1 MTMMDSLNV
10 GTMEAAVTKYGS
22 SDNCTINSLALNA
35 FSIKYTY
42 LFKTAN
48 QLFSVYFFLICFDAN
63 NLEGKVP

>member
-1 MTMMDSLNV
+1 MPMVDSLNV

-22 SDNCTINSLALNA
+22 SDNCTINSPAFNV

-42 LFKTAN
+42 FFKTAN
-48 QLFSVYFFLICFDAN
+48 QLFSVYFFVICFDDN